1 MDKRLSYE
9 RSYFELANKKLRVTL
24 DKNLKLYLKYPNK
37 FINLNKNILELKYN
51 VSDSTYVEYFI
62 KQLGLKNRN
71 KKFSKYVNSFFEL
84 NDNSFV

>member
-24 DKNLKLYLKYPNK
+24 DKNLKLYLKYPNR

-62 KQLGLKNRN
+62 KQHGLKNRN
-71 KKFSKYVNSFFEL
+71 KKIFKIR
-84 NDNSFV
+84 